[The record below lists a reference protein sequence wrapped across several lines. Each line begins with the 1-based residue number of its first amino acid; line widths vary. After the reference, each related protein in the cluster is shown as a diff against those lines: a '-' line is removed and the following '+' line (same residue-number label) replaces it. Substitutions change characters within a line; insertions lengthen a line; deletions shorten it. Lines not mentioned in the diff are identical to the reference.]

1 MFTHKTVYPFPKISL
16 ENLQDKDN
24 SCKKEVNKIKDKIKI
39 LTDLVISCQ
48 QQIDDLKDSFNNLN
62 NSNKEL
68 SNDNSDKELSNDNS
82 NKELSNDNS
91 NKELSNKFNKNY
103 LYYSSSLLFISY
115 FLYKYSN
122 YSN

>member
-68 SNDNSDKELSNDNS
+68 SNDNS